1 MDMLSHILYGFQIAL
16 IPVNVLSCFAGVVLG
31 TLVGVLPGLGPVATM
46 SMLLP
51 ITLKMSPVTAII
63 MLSGIYYGAQYGGSI
78 TSILVNVPGEAT
90 TVVTCLDGHRMA
102 QKGRGG
108 PALGISAIGSFI
120 GGTLSLIGVVL
131 LAAPIASFALKFGP
145 PEYFAICFLALT
157 VVTSLAAKS
166 TLKGFVM
173 AMLGMLAGTVGM
185 DLGTGMP
192 RFTFGIQTLADGI
205 GLIPVIMGLFGVGE
219 ILINVERLVG
229 MKVGPTKIGRIWPT
243 VKDWMD
249 SRWAILRG
257 TVIGFML
264 GLIPGSGAILS
275 PFVSYGVEKKL
286 SKYPEK
292 FGTGI
297 IEGVA
302 GPETANNASSQAS
315 FIPLLSL
322 GIPSNVVTA
331 VLLGALM
338 IYGVEPGP
346 LLVANRP
353 DMFWGVITS
362 MYLGNVMLVILNM
375 PLIGLWV
382 QILRIP
388 YRLLMPLILLFCLI
402 GVYSINGNVVEI
414 WIMTLF
420 GLIGY
425 LMNKCG
431 YEPAPFVMGLVLSP
445 IVEDSFRQS
454 LVLSNGSF
462 LTFFTRPL
470 SGVLMFI
477 AVAVLAGYCLPLFK
491 RKIKVIKENVA
502 D

>member
-1 MDMLSHILYGFQIAL
+1 MDIFSHILYGFQVAFVPIN
-16 IPVNVLSCFAGVVLG
+16 IFFCFIGVVLG

-51 ITLKMSPVTAII
+51 ITLKMSPVSAVI
-63 MLSGIYYGAQYGGSI
+63 MLAGIYYGAQYGGSI

-90 TVVTCLDGHRMA
+90 TVVTCLDGYKMA
-102 QKGRGG
+102 QQGRGG

-120 GGTLSLIGVVL
+120 GGTLSLIGVML
-131 LAAPIASFALKFGP
+131 LAAPIASFALRFGP

-166 TLKGFVM
+166 TLKGFII
-173 AMLGMLAGTVGM
+173 AMLGVLTGTVGM
-185 DLGTGMP
+185 DLGTGVA
-192 RFTFGIQTLADGI
+192 RFTFGIQTLADGF
-205 GLIPVIMGLFGVGE
+205 GLVPVIMGLFGVGE
-219 ILINVERLVG
+219 ILLNVEKLAD
-229 MKVGPTKIGRIWPT
+229 MDFKDTKIGKIWPS

-249 SRWAILRG
+249 SRLAILRG
-257 TVIGFML
+257 TVIGFVM
-264 GLIPGSGAILS
+264 GLVPGSGAIIS
-275 PFVSYGVEKKL
+275 PFVSYAVEKKL
-286 SKYPEK
+286 SKHPEK

-302 GPETANNASSQAS
+302 GPETANNASAQAS

-331 VLLGALM
+331 ILLGALM

-346 LLVANRP
+346 LLMANRP
-353 DMFWGVITS
+353 DIFWGVITS

-382 QILRIP
+382 QILKIP
-388 YRLLMPLILLFCLI
+388 YRLLLPLILLFCLI
-402 GVYSINGNVVEI
+402 GVYSISSNVVEI
-414 WIMTLF
+414 WIMALF

-431 YEPAPFVMGLVLSP
+431 YEAAPFVMGLVLSP
-445 IVEDSFRQS
+445 LVEDSFRQS
-454 LVLSNGSF
+454 LVLSDGSF
-462 LTFFTRPL
+462 LIFFTRPL
-470 SGVLMFI
+470 SGIIMFI
-477 AVAVLAGYCLPLFK
+477 AIAVLVSFFVPMFK
-491 RKIKVIKENVA
+491 QKIEIIKENVS

>member
-1 MDMLSHILYGFQIAL
+1 MDIFSHILFGFQIAL
-16 IPVNVLSCFAGVVLG
+16 LPVNILSCFVGVLLG

-51 ITLKMSPVTAII
+51 VTLKMSPVTAVI

-78 TSILVNVPGEAT
+78 TSILVNIPGEAT
-90 TVVTCLDGHRMA
+90 TVVTCLDGYKMA
-102 QKGRGG
+102 RKGRAG

-120 GGTLSLIGVVL
+120 GGTLSLIGVMF

-173 AMLGMLAGTVGM
+173 ALLGMLVGTIGM
-185 DLGTGMP
+185 DLGTGLA

-205 GLIPVIMGLFGVGE
+205 GLIPVIMGLFGIGE
-219 ILINVERLVG
+219 LLLNVEKMATTTLSE
-229 MKVGPTKIGRIWPT
+229 TKIGKIWPT
-243 VKDWMD
+243 IKDWVE
-249 SRWAILRG
+249 SRLAILRG
-257 TVIGFML
+257 TVIGFVL
-264 GLIPGSGAILS
+264 GLIPGSGAIIS
-275 PFVSYGVEKKL
+275 PFISYAVEKKV
-286 SKYPEK
+286 SKHPEL

-302 GPETANNASSQAS
+302 GPETANNASSQAA
-315 FIPLLSL
+315 FVPLLSL

-346 LLVANRP
+346 LLVSNRP

-375 PLIGLWV
+375 PLIGVWV

-388 YRLLMPLILLFCLI
+388 YRLLLPLILLFCLI
-402 GVYSINGNVVEI
+402 GVYSINSSVVELQ
-414 WIMTLF
+414 IMTLF

-425 LMNKCG
+425 LMNKCA
-431 YEPAPFVMGLVLSP
+431 YEPAPFVMGLVLSSL
-445 IVEDSFRQS
+445 VEDSFRQS
-454 LVLSNGSF
+454 LVLSEGSF
-462 LTFFTRPL
+462 LIFFTRPL
-470 SGVLMFI
+470 SGVLMLVS
-477 AVAVLAGYCLPLFK
+477 AAVLVGYCFPLLK
-491 RKIKVIKENVA
+491 RKIEAVKENVS

>member
-1 MDMLSHILYGFQIAL
+1 MDIFSHILYGFEVAL
-16 IPVNVLSCFAGVVLG
+16 IPTNILACFAGAVMG

-51 ITLKMSPVTAII
+51 ITLKMSPVTAVI
-63 MLSGIYYGAQYGGSI
+63 MLAGIYYGAQYGGSI

-90 TVVTCLDGHRMA
+90 TVVTCLDGYKMA
-102 QKGRGG
+102 QKGRAG

-120 GGTLSLIGVVL
+120 GGTISLIGVML

-145 PEYFAICFLALT
+145 PEYFALCFLALT

-173 AMLGMLAGTVGM
+173 AMLGMLVGTVGM
-185 DLGTGMP
+185 DLETGLP
-192 RFTFGIQTLADGI
+192 RFTFGIQTLADGV
-205 GLIPVIMGLFGVGE
+205 GLIPVIMGLFGIGE
-219 ILINVERLVG
+219 ILRNVDKLVNL
-229 MKVGPTKIGRIWPT
+229 KVGDTRIGKIWPT
-243 VKDWMD
+243 VQDWIE

-257 TVIGFML
+257 TVIGFIL
-264 GLIPGSGAILS
+264 GLIPGSGAIIS
-275 PFVSYGVEKKL
+275 PFVSYGVEKKI
-286 SKYPEK
+286 SKHPEQ

-302 GPETANNASSQAS
+302 GPETANNASAQSA

-346 LLVANRP
+346 LLVSNRP

-362 MYLGNVMLVILNM
+362 MYLGNIMLVILNM

-402 GVYSINGNVVEI
+402 GVYSVNNNVVEI
-414 WIMTLF
+414 WIMALF
-420 GLIGY
+420 GLVGY
-425 LMNKCG
+425 LMDKYG

-445 IVEDSFRQS
+445 IVENSFRQS
-454 LVLSNGSF
+454 LVLSDGSF
-462 LTFFTRPL
+462 LIFFTRPL
-470 SGVLMFI
+470 SVVLMFI
-477 AVAVLAGYCLPLFK
+477 AIAVLASYCVPLFK
-491 RKIKVIKENVA
+491 RNIEVIKENIE

>member
-1 MDMLSHILYGFQIAL
+1 MEIFDQILYGFQVAFL
-16 IPVNVLSCFAGVVLG
+16 PANVLSCFIGVVLG
-31 TLVGVLPGLGPVATM
+31 TLVGVLPGLGPIATM

-51 ITLKMSPVTAII
+51 VTLKMSPVSAVI
-63 MLSGIYYGAQYGGSI
+63 MLAGIYYGAQYGGSI

-90 TVVTCLDGHRMA
+90 TVVTCLDGYKMA

-120 GGTLSLIGVVL
+120 GGTLSLVGVMF
-131 LAAPIASFALKFGP
+131 LAAPIASFALQFGP
-145 PEYFAICFLALT
+145 PEYFAICFLAMT

-166 TLKGFVM
+166 TIKGFIS
-173 AMLGMLAGTVGM
+173 AMMGMLAGTVGM
-185 DLGTGMP
+185 DLGTGIA

-205 GLIPVIMGLFGVGE
+205 GLVPVIMGLFGVGE
-219 ILINVERLVG
+219 ILLNVERLVKTEFG
-229 MKVGPTKIGRIWPT
+229 ETKIGRIWPS
-243 VKDWMD
+243 VKDWID

-257 TVIGFML
+257 TVIGFVL
-264 GLIPGSGAILS
+264 GLIPGSGAIIS
-275 PFVSYGVEKKL
+275 PFVSYAVEKKL
-286 SKYPEK
+286 SRHPEK

-302 GPETANNASSQAS
+302 APETANNASSQAS

-346 LLVANRP
+346 LLMSNRP

-362 MYLGNVMLVILNM
+362 MYLGNIMLVILNM

-382 QILRIP
+382 QILKVP
-388 YRLLMPLILLFCLI
+388 YRILLPLILLFCLI

-414 WIMTLF
+414 WIMAVF
-420 GLIGY
+420 GLVGY

-431 YEPAPFVMGLVLSP
+431 YEAAPFVMGLVLSP
-445 IVEDSFRQS
+445 LVEDSFRQS
-454 LVLSNGSF
+454 LVLSEGSF
-462 LTFFTRPL
+462 MIFFSRPL
-470 SGVLMFI
+470 SGIIMCISAAVMISYCVPMF
-477 AVAVLAGYCLPLFK
+477 K
-491 RKIKVIKENVA
+491 KKIEIMKENVS

>member
-1 MDMLSHILYGFQIAL
+1 MDIFSHILYGFQVAL
-16 IPVNVLSCFAGVVLG
+16 IPVNVLACFAGAVMG

-51 ITLKMSPVTAII
+51 ITLKMSPVTAVI
-63 MLSGIYYGAQYGGSI
+63 MLAGIYYGAQYGGSI

-90 TVVTCLDGHRMA
+90 TVVTCLDGYKMA
-102 QKGRGG
+102 QKGRAG

-120 GGTLSLIGVVL
+120 GGTLSLIGVML

-145 PEYFAICFLALT
+145 PEYFALCFLALT

-166 TLKGFVM
+166 TLKGFVT
-173 AMLGMLAGTVGM
+173 AMLGMLVGTVGM
-185 DLGTGMP
+185 DLGTGLP
-192 RFTFGIQTLADGI
+192 RFTFGIQTLADGV
-205 GLIPVIMGLFGVGE
+205 GLIPVIMGLFGIGE
-219 ILINVERLVG
+219 ILLNVEKLINLNVG
-229 MKVGPTKIGRIWPT
+229 DTKIGKIWPT
-243 VKDWMD
+243 VKDWID

-257 TVIGFML
+257 TVIGFIL
-264 GLIPGSGAILS
+264 GLIPGSGAIIS
-275 PFVSYGVEKKL
+275 PFVSYAVEKKI
-286 SKYPEK
+286 SKHPEK

-414 WIMTLF
+414 WIMALF

-425 LMNKCG
+425 LMNHYG

-454 LVLSNGSF
+454 LVLSEGSF
-462 LTFFTRPL
+462 LIFFTRPL

-477 AVAVLAGYCLPLFK
+477 AIAVLASYCVPLFK
-491 RKIKVIKENVA
+491 RNIEVIKENVT